1 MKTIEPKVKAIQF
14 AQSGIAQKNAT
25 FLEPNNDNKRGIL
38 IHSDAASIVVGT
50 KKDAIAMI
58 NALTQ
63 AVQLGWGK

>member
-25 FLEPNNDNKRGIL
+25 FLEPNNDNKRG
-38 IHSDAASIVVGT
+38 
-50 KKDAIAMI
+50 MI

-63 AVQLGWGK
+63 AVQLGWVK